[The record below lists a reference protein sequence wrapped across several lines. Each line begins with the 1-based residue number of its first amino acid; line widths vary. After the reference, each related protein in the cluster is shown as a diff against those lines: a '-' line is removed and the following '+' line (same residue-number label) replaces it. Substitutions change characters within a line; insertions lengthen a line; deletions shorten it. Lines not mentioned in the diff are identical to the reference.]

1 MKKTFLFCL
10 LLAASIFTAQAALE
24 RHDLDLSTFTGN
36 YSTTNF
42 TLSGNTLTFTTAW
55 GAIKKDF
62 QSKPIASYS
71 EVVLVLEES
80 CTQTVRLSAT
90 FTDGTAEQEC
100 RIAVGSTEAR
110 LRLNSPNV
118 EYIRIANWSNEAT
131 DVVIKIKE
139 IYLLEN
145 TGLAVSDTLF
155 SGSQSH
161 GGWEWNNRIVLA
173 ASAFQKAHT
182 DAVLKVTYKL
192 DATNYTY
199 WQYKFVVNDGTN
211 GVLTGNQD
219 ELSAT
224 YQTLSLAS
232 GTNSY
237 WMYLNASDVAALQQS
252 GMYLSGYGDTTKTI
266 ELIYWEDQFCEES
279 IIGDGELTLSWSQL
293 WSASASIIN
302 QLQAGDELKVYVVA
316 DNGSSQW
323 PSVRIAWGSADG
335 SYVGFPCYSEN
346 NTYPHEHSLV
356 LTEEQVTA
364 IQTAGKLYL
373 SGAGLNI
380 SKFTWTHCKT
390 MKKDRGNA
398 ATNIWS
404 GTQSINWSGSNEW
417 LYLTA
422 DNFSAAEAGM
432 LLRIYFADMQMGAQG
447 RIVDGGWTT
456 FADADTYEK
465 LPTAWGN
472 YYEYTLTQSMIGSLQ
487 AKGLVVSGVG
497 YTATRIDL
505 IDPLRKYM
513 LTAAFDTEDIR
524 AWEADETPNMTFTLR
539 NYESEQI
546 TTSVEVV
553 LRTDTFT
560 DFNTYTQP
568 VTLEAGETKQVTVE
582 MTDLDPGFYRLT
594 TNADGDHLCT
604 YMIGYNPTAILSP
617 DDSQDDFE
625 EFWTLERS
633 ALAAIPLNTTRT
645 EYSTAAEN
653 YIVYTYSVNSVPDP
667 DEEAEHK
674 TLKHYV
680 KVPNAEG
687 KHPVLVRFQGT
698 DGGTSTLGEPNWAAP
713 DDWVEVIVSTR
724 GQMLNRDSKYNYDFY
739 GYGLGSNTDHY
750 YRMAYLDCVRAID
763 MVKAMEEA
771 DSKNIFLAGG
781 SQGGCFTY
789 VTAGLCAGNIRAIAP
804 SITGHADFVHTM
816 KIVGWP
822 TNVFNTWINNA
833 VSAGTYADY
842 ETAKAALLA
851 HQSYFDTKNFAKWIT
866 CPVIT
871 NFSLQDQTD
880 GPHLNIAPY
889 NLLTQVTDKEYSI
902 NPFNGHAAA
911 SDWNTTYM
919 TFFQERLYKGSG
931 DVPSEITLTDA
942 TACNTRKVIENG
954 ELLILHNGI
963 KYDLLGNQR

>member
-24 RHDLDLSTFTGN
+24 RHDLDLSTFVGN
-36 YSTTNF
+36 YNTTQF
-42 TLSGNTLTFTTAW
+42 TLTDNTLTFTTAW

-62 QSKPIASYS
+62 QSKPIAAYS
-71 EVVLVLEES
+71 EAVLVLEES

-100 RIAVGSTEAR
+100 RIAVGSTEAK

-118 EYIRIANWSNEAT
+118 EYIRIANWSNVAT
-131 DVVIKIKE
+131 EVVIKIKE
-139 IYLLEN
+139 LYLLEN
-145 TGLAVSDTLF
+145 VGVAVSDTLF
-155 SGSQSH
+155 SGSQAH
-161 GGWEWNNRIVLA
+161 GGWEWSSRIVLA
-173 ASAFQKAHT
+173 AGAFHNAHT

-199 WQYKFVVNDGTN
+199 WQYKFVVNDDN
-211 GVLTGNQD
+211 GDVLTGNQE

-224 YQTLSLAS
+224 YKTLSLAS

-252 GMYLSGYGDTTKTI
+252 GMYLSGYGDTTTTI
-266 ELIYWEDQFCEES
+266 ELIYWQDQFCEETV
-279 IIGDGELTLSWSQL
+279 IGEGSLALSWGQNWLAPTSVI
-293 WSASASIIN
+293 S
-302 QLQAGDELKVYVVA
+302 QLQAGDELKVYVA
-316 DNGSSQW
+316 ENNGTSQW
-323 PSVRIAWGSADG
+323 ASVRIAWGSADG
-335 SYVGFPCYSEN
+335 SFVSYACYNE
-346 NTYPHEHSLV
+346 TTFPHEHSII
-356 LTEEQVTA
+356 LTEEQVAA

-404 GTQSINWSGSNEW
+404 GSQSINWSGTNEW
-417 LYLTA
+417 LALTK
-422 DNFSAAEAGM
+422 DHFSAAEAGM
-432 LLRIYFADMQMGAQG
+432 RLRIYFADMQIGAQG
-447 RIVDGGWTT
+447 RIVDGGWKT

-472 YYEYTLTQSMIGSLQ
+472 YYEYTLTQSMIDSLQ

-497 YTATRIDL
+497 YTATGVEL
-505 IDPLRKYM
+505 IDPMREWM

-524 AWEADETPNMTFTLR
+524 AWEAGETPNMTVTLR
-539 NYESEQI
+539 SYEPAEI
-546 TTSVEVV
+546 TTNVQLV

-560 DFNTYTQP
+560 DYNTYTLP
-568 VTLEAGETKQVTVE
+568 VTLSAGETKQVTVE
-582 MTDLDPGFYRLT
+582 MTDLTPGFYRLT
-594 TNADGDHLCT
+594 TNANGNHLCT
-604 YMIGYNPTAILSP
+604 YMIGYNPTAIVSP

-625 EFWTLERS
+625 TFWTAERS

-653 YIVYTYSVNSVPDP
+653 YTVYTYSVNSVPDP
-667 DEEAEHK
+667 DETAEYK

-680 KVPNAEG
+680 KVPKAEG

-698 DGGTSTLGEPNWAAP
+698 DGGKTTLGEPNWAAP

-724 GQMLNRDSKYNYDFY
+724 GQMLNRDNKYNYDFY

-763 MVKAMEEA
+763 MVKAMKEA
-771 DSKNIFLAGG
+771 DTRNIFLAGG

-789 VTAGLCAGNIRAIAP
+789 VAAGLCAGDIRAIAP

-833 VSAGTYADY
+833 VDDHTYSDY

-919 TFFQERLYKGSG
+919 TFFKERLYKGG
-931 DVPSEITLTDA
+931 DVPSSVAETTSA
-942 TACNTRKVIENG
+942 VSNTCKVIENG

-963 KYDLLGNQR
+963 RYDLLGNKR